1 MSKILDV
8 LHAEHSNTVMLLN
21 GFEKQID
28 LFATGQS
35 PDYELI
41 EVTLDYLAEFPDEIH
56 HPKEDLIYRK
66 LKLID
71 PKAEVIDLP
80 SEHEDLAALTRSVRT
95 AIRDVLQDSLGP
107 RDWLTSVSRNFLAT
121 YRRHMRMED
130 AFLFPL
136 AEKHLSADDWREL
149 DARLSDYQADPLFSP
164 ATAKRFEA
172 LLAYIKSLE
181 VLEE

>member
-1 MSKILDV
+1 MSKILTA
-8 LHAEHSNTVMLLN
+8 LQQEHANTAMLLK
-21 GFEKQID
+21 GFEEQID
-28 LFATGQS
+28 QFASGNS
-35 PDYELI
+35 PDYELL
-41 EVTLDYLAEFPDEIH
+41 EVTLDYLAEFPDQIH
-56 HPKEDLIYRK
+56 HPKEDLIYQK
-66 LKLID
+66 LKLKD
-71 PKAEVIDLP
+71 PTAEVIDLP

-136 AEKHLSADDWREL
+136 AEKHLSADDWQDL
-149 DARLSDYQADPLFSP
+149 DAKLSDYQADPLFSP

-181 VLEE
+181 VLE